1 MIRWYYAHPKTR
13 EQTGPFDEATVRAKY
28 VAGELAPATLVWHEG
43 LAEWVPARE
52 AFGADPSPAPS
63 GEAALPPQLCG
74 WLAFD
79 AWMLLLLSLPLLFAF
94 LLGVPVLLAAVA
106 VFRLRDT
113 LLRMGGTTAE
123 HLPLLRALRS
133 AAAAVGWVSI
143 AVLVLNIAFFLWAT
157 TLHLLSASPD
167 GLLAPAREALSAL
180 FS

>member
-43 LAEWVPARE
+43 LAEWLPARE
-52 AFGADPSPAPS
+52 AFGANPSPAPA

-79 AWMLLLLSLPLLFAF
+79 AWMLLLLALPLLFVF

-106 VFRLRDT
+106 LFRLRDT
-113 LLRMGGTTAE
+113 LLRMGGTAAD

-133 AAAAVGWVSI
+133 AAAAVGWTFLFAMI
-143 AVLVLNIAFFLWAT
+143 LVIVFFLWAT
-157 TLHLLSASPD
+157 ALHLLSVSSD